1 MLGTIASIAIPL
13 AIQQFQG
20 RRASAQQ
27 SELQRKRQEAQRRAD
42 LIRTLMSQ
50 DSQSNELRKIL
61 GLGS

>member
-1 MLGTIASIAIPL
+1 MLGKIASIAIPL
-13 AIQQFQG
+13 AIRQFQG
-20 RRASAQQ
+20 KQQ
-27 SELQRKRQEAQRRAD
+27 RELQRKREEAQRRAD

>member
-1 MLGTIASIAIPL
+1 MLGTLAAIGIPM
-13 AIQQFQG
+13 AIQKFEG
-20 RRASAQQ
+20 MRASAQQ
-27 SELQRKRQEAQRRAD
+27 SELQRKRREAQRRAD

>member
-1 MLGTIASIAIPL
+1 MLGKIASIAIPL

-20 RRASAQQ
+20 KQQ
-27 SELQRKRQEAQRRAD
+27 RELQRKREEAQRRAD